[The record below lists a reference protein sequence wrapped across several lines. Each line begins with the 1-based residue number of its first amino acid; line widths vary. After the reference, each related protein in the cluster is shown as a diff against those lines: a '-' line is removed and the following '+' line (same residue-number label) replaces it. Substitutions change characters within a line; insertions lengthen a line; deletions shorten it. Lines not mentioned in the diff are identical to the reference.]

1 MAHVLLVLL
10 MPYWCPFMFHT
21 LLWAENPWHAPGGSG
36 ICVHSSVTLQSTT
49 PSTSHQHFKGDFGFF
64 QDSTFSFQY
73 HLAYYL
79 LIAKYYFSSKG
90 ESKPCWM
97 KSLQNEYNLG
107 NYTQLSSSQVA
118 HYQKIRKWSSMILQG
133 PALDL
138 VLFNIYFNILDDV

>member
-10 MPYWCPFMFHT
+10 VPCWCPFMFPT
-21 LLWAENPWHAPGGSG
+21 LLWAQNPWHAPGVSG
-36 ICVHSSVTLQSTT
+36 ICAHSSVTLQSTT
-49 PSTSHQHFKGDFGFF
+49 ASTTHQHMKGDFGFF
-64 QDSTFSFQY
+64 QDSIFSFQY

-97 KSLQNEYNLG
+97 KPLQNLENC
-107 NYTQLSSSQVA
+107 TQLSSSQVA

-133 PALDL
+133 SALDL
-138 VLFNIYFNILDDV
+138 VLFNIYFNILDDI